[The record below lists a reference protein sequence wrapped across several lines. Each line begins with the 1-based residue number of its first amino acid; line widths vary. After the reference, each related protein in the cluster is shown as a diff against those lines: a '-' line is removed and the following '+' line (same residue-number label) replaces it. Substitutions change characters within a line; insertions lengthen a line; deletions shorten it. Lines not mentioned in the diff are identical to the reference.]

1 MTGNDEL
8 FELDVVHMQTTLTL
22 RELCEHVD
30 VHAEYVIK
38 LVDYGVIN
46 PVHNEDVRRW
56 AFDLMALN
64 RLRKAQRLQRDLKL
78 NLPGLA
84 VSLDLLD
91 EVESLRAEVD
101 RLNRQLRQLTADK

>member
-1 MTGNDEL
+1 MSRNNEL
-8 FELDVVHMQTTLTL
+8 FELDVVHMHTTLTL
-22 RELCEHVD
+22 REMCEHGE

-46 PVHNEDVRRW
+46 PVRDDGNRQW
-56 AFDLMALN
+56 AFDLLALS

-91 EVESLRAEVD
+91 EVDGLRAEVD
-101 RLNRQLRQLTADK
+101 RLNRQLRQLMGGD

>member
-1 MTGNDEL
+1 MTRNDES
-8 FELDVVHMQTTLTL
+8 FELDVVHMHSTLTL
-22 RELCEHVD
+22 REMCEHGG

-46 PVHNEDVRRW
+46 PVQDDHARQW
-56 AFDLMALN
+56 AFDLLALS

-91 EVESLRAEVD
+91 EVESLREEVD
-101 RLNRQLRQLTADK
+101 RLNRQLRQLTVGD

>member
-1 MTGNDEL
+1 MTRNDDL

-46 PVHNEDVRRW
+46 PVRNDDARKW
-56 AFDLMALN
+56 AFDLLALN

-101 RLNRQLRQLTADK
+101 RLNRQLSQLTAGE